1 MAQMTIVDIL
11 GWLAVVMSATMGLPQ
26 LVRLARTRNVE
37 GLSLT
42 AWRLNLTMNTVW
54 TVHGA
59 ILHQLPMILTNFL
72 VLFTTVPILVLL
84 AREHGR
90 SVLTTMAPSVALA
103 AAFVAIDLTLGSAA
117 FGVVTTALAISA
129 AGGQSVALVRSP
141 HVLGVSTVF
150 TVLAVVYQSLWVVWG
165 LLVHDAGT
173 IMAASAAFAMVTF
186 NLLWYVLRRL
196 GVRAFFP
203 LPLPEPVPTA

>member
-1 MAQMTIVDIL
+1 MTTTDIL

-42 AWRLNLTMNTVW
+42 SWRLMLTMNLVW
-54 TVHGA
+54 TVHGVV
-59 ILHQLPMILTNFL
+59 LHQLPMILTNFF

-90 SVLTTMAPSVALA
+90 RVVTTMAPSLALA
-103 AAFVAIDLTLGSAA
+103 AAMVAIDLTLGSAA
-117 FGVVTTALAISA
+117 FGVVTTALAVSTA
-129 AGGQSVALVRSP
+129 AGQSVALVRSP
-141 HVLGVSTVF
+141 HVLGVSALF
-150 TVLAVVYQSLWVVWG
+150 TVLAVVYQSLWVAWG

-173 IMAASAAFAMVTF
+173 IMAASAALAMVTF

-196 GVRAFFP
+196 GLRAFFK
-203 LPLPEPVPTA
+203 LPLPETVPTA

>member
-1 MAQMTIVDIL
+1 MTTTDIL
-11 GWLAVVMSATMGLPQ
+11 GWLAVVLSATMGLPQ
-26 LVRLARTRNVE
+26 LVRLVRTRSVE

-42 AWRLNLTMNTVW
+42 SWRLMLTMNTVW
-54 TVHGA
+54 TVHGVV
-59 ILHQLPMILTNFL
+59 LHQLPMILTNFL

-90 SVLTTMAPSVALA
+90 RVVTTMAPSLALA
-103 AAFVAIDLTLGSAA
+103 AAMVAIDLTLGSAA
-117 FGVVTTALAISA
+117 FGVVTTALAVSTA
-129 AGGQSVALVRSP
+129 AGQSIALVRSP
-141 HVLGVSTVF
+141 HVLGVSALF

-196 GVRAFFP
+196 GLRAFFK
-203 LPLPEPVPTA
+203 LPLPETVPTA